1 MIHGVPLATLAY
13 LVADVSLHS
22 HKERGTDMRRNIVLD
37 EDVSQ
42 LGNRYEQVSKEGLT
56 RNEQIIQDIESG
68 MSIKAIAATYG
79 LSERRIRQILKEGNS
94 ANNNL

>member
-22 HKERGTDMRRNIVLD
+22 HKERETDMGRNLVLD

-56 RNEQIIQDIESG
+56 RNEQIIQDSEAGISFIE
-68 MSIKAIAATYG
+68 IAATYG
-79 LSERRIRQILKEGNS
+79 LSERRVRQIVKGV
-94 ANNNL
+94 